1 MVFTHVIF
9 FMQMFLTN
17 ITIIIL
23 MTARIAK
30 KEFSSF
36 QDKPERI
43 VSVLTKY
50 IYLEKY
56 SADFSFY
63 LLQN

>member
-1 MVFTHVIF
+1 
-9 FMQMFLTN
+9 
-17 ITIIIL
+17 

-50 IYLEKY
+50 VYIEKY